1 MLLQEQH
8 VARHKTHKNYFLR
21 LWYTTP
27 RLSQDSHP
35 DSAHPASGKLNSA
48 ILQGILDSLSNS
60 EHSEFQPPS
69 DIPGTTD
76 DYFVSDPSVVLPTSL
91 TACVHHQPSAASL
104 AQKLSDYPLVSTLAN
119 QNVLG
124 VQRGDIII
132 LGVEPSVYRF
142 VLAEPG
148 MLEALKGKTLVSIVG
163 GVSVTKLYDAIFSG
177 SSMTGEEREQ
187 HCHVM
192 RVTPGISAAVRES
205 VSLISEEPERRHPP
219 EVLYAV
225 YSLFMRFGQVKLW
238 PEQLQAAG
246 ATITAGGLAFL
257 SVALEGLVDS
267 AVREGIEREEA
278 FQMAASCM
286 MGLSKLVASGES
298 PVEVR
303 KKVATPGGEFGGI
316 SRQPNYTD
324 RRL

>member
-1 MLLQEQH
+1 M
-8 VARHKTHKNYFLR
+8 
-21 LWYTTP
+21 
-27 RLSQDSHP
+27 
-35 DSAHPASGKLNSA
+35 HPAPGKLNSA
-48 ILQGILDSLSNS
+48 ILQGILASLSNN

-76 DYFVSDPSVVLPTSL
+76 DYFVSEPSVVLPTSI
-91 TACVHHQPSAASL
+91 TACVHHRSSAASL
-104 AQKLSDYPLVSTLAN
+104 AQNFSDFPLVTVLAN

-148 MLEALKGKTLVSIVG
+148 VLEALKGKTLVSIVG
-163 GVSVTKLYDAIFSG
+163 GVTVSKLYDAIFSG
-177 SSMTGEEREQ
+177 SSMTGEEQEQ

-192 RVTPGISAAVRES
+192 RVTPGTSAAVRES
-205 VSLISEEPERRHPP
+205 VSLISDEPDRRHPP
-219 EVLYAV
+219 EALYAV
-225 YSLFMRFGQVKLW
+225 YSLFMRIGQVKLW

-246 ATITAGGLAFL
+246 ATITACGLAFL

-278 FQMAASCM
+278 SQMAASCM
-286 MGLSKLVASGES
+286 MGLSKLITSGES
-298 PVEVR
+298 PTEVR
-303 KKVATPGGEFGGI
+303 KKVATPGGELGKMSGLARVLTDC
-316 SRQPNYTD
+316 SRFYGCRFECT
-324 RRL
+324 